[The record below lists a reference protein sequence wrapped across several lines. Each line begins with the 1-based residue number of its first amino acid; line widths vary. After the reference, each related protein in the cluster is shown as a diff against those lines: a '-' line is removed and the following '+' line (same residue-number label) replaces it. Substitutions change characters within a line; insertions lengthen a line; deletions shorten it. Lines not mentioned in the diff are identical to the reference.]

1 MNRAVKKSFTRFL
14 TLVGLLALLSLILI
28 AIFLL
33 TARKPDRILMLDWIG
48 DEPAAKLL
56 SMNSDDSDVRDLGPA
71 TGAIDWL
78 QNGKGIFAVG
88 CADKAK
94 VCVYQATAS
103 SIQLQYQLD
112 IPTECDQLSP
122 SFGVKSINWSSDGS
136 RLAILCNNDKSSNLC
151 IIGLDGKSTCWGERS
166 GEEIIVRSDWS
177 PVNDEL
183 VIDPGKL
190 SYIIPA
196 EIGNVN
202 GKVKVLRRGGL
213 QIVNEKGELL
223 RTLLDGWSPSWSPD
237 GKWIAFFRWNEEIG
251 YPGIGIMDPNGENFR
266 WVFLPPSR
274 GSGGDAEY
282 YHPGFRDYTWCS
294 SPSKISWSSDEKY
307 LYIDA
312 SQQASCW
319 TSVYRIEVK
328 TGEITSLMD
337 DYSYYREVDVGP

>member
-1 MNRAVKKSFTRFL
+1 MNGIVKKPFTRFL
-14 TLVGLLALLSLILI
+14 TIIGLLVLLSLILT
-28 AIFLL
+28 AILL
-33 TARKPDRILMLDWIG
+33 LLAGKPDRVIVLDWIDG
-48 DEPAAKLL
+48 EPVAKLL
-56 SMNSDDSDVRDLGPA
+56 SMNSNGADIRDLGSA

-94 VCVYQATAS
+94 ICVYQTTAS

-112 IPTECDQLSP
+112 VPAECDKLSP
-122 SFGVKSINWSSDGS
+122 SYGIKSISWSNDGT
-136 RLAILCNNDKSSNLC
+136 RLAILCNNEKSSNLC
-151 IIGLDGKSTCWGERS
+151 IIGLDGKPTCWGERS
-166 GEEIIVRSDWS
+166 GEEMIVRSDWS
-177 PVNDEL
+177 QVNDEF

-190 SYIIPA
+190 SYIVPA
-196 EIGNVN
+196 EAGNVN

-223 RTLLDGWSPSWSPD
+223 RILLDGWSPSWSPD
-237 GKWIAFFRWNEEIG
+237 GKWIAFVRWNEEVG
-251 YPGIGIMDPNGENFR
+251 YPGVGVMDPNGDNFR
-266 WVFLPPSR
+266 WVFLPPER

-294 SPSKISWSSDEKY
+294 NPSKISWSSDQKY

-328 TGEITSLMD
+328 TGKILNLLE
-337 DYSYYREVDVGP
+337 DYSYYREVDVED